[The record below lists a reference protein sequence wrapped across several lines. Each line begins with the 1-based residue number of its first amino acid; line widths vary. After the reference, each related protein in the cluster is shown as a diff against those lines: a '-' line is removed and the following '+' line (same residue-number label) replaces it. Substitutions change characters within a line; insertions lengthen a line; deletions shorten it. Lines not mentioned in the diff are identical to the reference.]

1 MSILYRD
8 VDFHGMT
15 VQQINRD
22 YFYSFQEGYF
32 CSVVMKVD
40 YYSDIVIGIRNH
52 ITDSLMIV
60 IRECFSDI
68 CCEVSVAEHQE
79 NIYVILNLEES
90 KQKTDE
96 MRALCKRVLVKGKK
110 TDGGLCRHRYYRMPW
125 KDSLRCL

>member
-60 IRECFSDI
+60 IRECFLISA
-68 CCEVSVAEHQE
+68 VKSVWR
-79 NIYVILNLEES
+79 NIRKISMLY
-90 KQKTDE
+90 
-96 MRALCKRVLVKGKK
+96 
-110 TDGGLCRHRYYRMPW
+110 
-125 KDSLRCL
+125 